1 MDLSN
6 IYLVRNNSKVFKT
19 NTLVKYI
26 TCTYSGNC
34 HLVADLNDDLK
45 REWLMY
51 YDLYPVNMKKED
63 YRYNYYYNLE
73 LDNIAKEQLRL
84 AGY

>member
-1 MDLSN
+1 MDLSS
-6 IYLVRNNSKVFKT
+6 IYMVRNNSKVFKP

-51 YDLYPVNMKKED
+51 YDLYPVNMAKDD
-63 YRYNYYYNLE
+63 YRYNYYYNQE
-73 LDNIAKEQLRL
+73 LDNTAKEQLRL

>member
-6 IYLVRNNSKVFKT
+6 IYLVRNNSKNFNA

-26 TCTYSGNC
+26 TCTDSGNC

-51 YDLYPVNMKKED
+51 YDLYPVNMKQND
-63 YRYNYYYNLE
+63 YRYKYYYNQA

-84 AGY
+84 AGF

>member
-34 HLVADLNDDLK
+34 YLVADLNDDLK

-51 YDLYPVNMKKED
+51 YDLYPVNMKKDD

>member
-63 YRYNYYYNLE
+63 YRYNYYYNQE

-84 AGY
+84 AGF

>member
-51 YDLYPVNMKKED
+51 SDLYPVNMKKED